1 MADLAAL
8 LAERARIQAQ
18 ADADL
23 KRVGQDIAAAMR
35 EILPAPWEVHSRWAK
50 RRRCPGRGLGY
61 PVEVTLIDSDTRWHA
76 HATYRPSDNS
86 PAGGPDRVTDGA
98 IGATPRDAL
107 AQLGDDVEKMIPR
120 MRRPEVVAD
129 LRHLRQWL
137 ADVVAEMDG
146 VEVDDGET

>member
-8 LAERARIQAQ
+8 LVERARIQAQ

-23 KRVGQDIAAAMR
+23 RRVGRDIVAALC
-35 EILPAPWEVHSRWAK
+35 EVLPAPWEVHIGWA
-50 RRRCPGRGLGY
+50 RRDRRPGRGQRY
-61 PVEVTLIDSDTRWHA
+61 VVEVALIAGGLPWHA

-107 AQLGDDVEKMIPR
+107 AQLGADIEKMIPR

-146 VEVDDGET
+146 VEVDDG

>member
-23 KRVGQDIAAAMR
+23 KRVGRDIVAALC
-35 EILPAPWEVHSRWAK
+35 EVLPAPWEVHIGWAK

-61 PVEVTLIDSDTRWHA
+61 PVEVALIAGGTQWHA
-76 HATYRPSDNS
+76 HATFRPSDNS
-86 PAGGPDRVTDGA
+86 PAGGPDRVTNGA
-98 IGATPRDAL
+98 IGPTPRDAL
-107 AQLGDDVEKMIPR
+107 AQLGDDVERMIPR
-120 MRRPEVVAD
+120 MRRPEVIAD

-137 ADVVAEMDG
+137 ADVVATLDG
-146 VEVDDGET
+146 VEVDDG